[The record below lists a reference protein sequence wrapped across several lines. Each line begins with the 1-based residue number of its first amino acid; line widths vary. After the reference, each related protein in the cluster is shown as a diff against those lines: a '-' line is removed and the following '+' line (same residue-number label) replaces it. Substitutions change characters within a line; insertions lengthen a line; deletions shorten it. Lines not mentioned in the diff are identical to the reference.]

1 MMVML
6 GCIIYYYSHKTPQK
20 DRSKVFELIMFNM
33 LFTSIS
39 ATLSTMMDP
48 LTSPAMN
55 IYNYIQQF
63 CQTIYFALHTLLAP
77 LFALYVVLVNNW
89 GDSHSRRGALIF
101 LSPAF
106 LLEFFVLTNPFT
118 GLIFYYQDNVLFTR
132 GPIELLIYAE
142 AAGYM
147 AFTVQQ
153 LWLYRSVLLK
163 TAATALWIFI
173 CCCLMGVMVQF
184 FFQWFKLELFC
195 EALSL
200 MGVMLLIEMEDS
212 HTDAMTGVYNRHM
225 FIADNERY
233 IRSKRKYM
241 VMVISLLNFKSY
253 LRMFKNDDLE
263 EMVKNVVLWVIKNS
277 KGTVYRI
284 AQDKIAIISTAD
296 RMECDEFSTLFKEF
310 MNSNELHLNKFNN
323 VSLPLSVSIDIVRVP
338 DEIQKPEILA
348 ELGDDERDTIK
359 PGISVHR
366 EEDIEKVKRRVDLE
380 QVLQK
385 AILEKSFDVHFQ
397 PIWNAD
403 TSLFDSA
410 EALVRL
416 NDVNFGNIP
425 PMEFIPIAE
434 QNGMINDIGRIVF
447 EKVCQFLHEN
457 QPEKFGLKEIE
468 VNLSIFQLFVEDTDI
483 LFRSIMEKYGVT
495 SKQINLEVTESAS
508 LMDNE
513 IVKEHYES
521 LRRLGFTFSLDDFGT
536 GYSNLI
542 QVIYNDFKN
551 IKSDKGL
558 LWDTKNPNSH
568 KFLVETINMIRKFR
582 LNVIQEGVETKEQL
596 ELVLKAGAN
605 KIQGYYF
612 SKPLESSEFLSF
624 IRVHNASTNPLH
636 A

>member
-1 MMVML
+1 ML
-6 GCIIYYYSHKTPQK
+6 CCIIYYYSHKTPQK

-33 LFTSIS
+33 LFTSIAACIS
-39 ATLSTMMDP
+39 TLMDP
-48 LTSPAMN
+48 LTTPAMN
-55 IYNYIQQF
+55 VYNYLQQF

-89 GDSHSRRGALIF
+89 GDTHSKRGCLIF

-106 LLEFFVLTNPFT
+106 LLELFVLTNPFT

-132 GPIELLIYAE
+132 GPMELLIYAE

-163 TAATALWIFI
+163 TAASALWIFI
-173 CCCLMGVMVQF
+173 GFCFVGVMVQF
-184 FFQWFKLELFC
+184 ALQWFKLELFC

-212 HTDAMTGVYNRHM
+212 HTDAMTGVYNRHK

-233 IRSKRKYM
+233 IRSRRKYI
-241 VMVISLLNFKSY
+241 VMVVSLLNFKSY

-263 EMVKNVVLWVIKNS
+263 EMVKTVVLWVIKNS

-284 AQDKIAIISTAD
+284 AQDKIAIITTAD

-310 MNSNELHLNKFNN
+310 MHSDELHLNKFNN
-323 VSLPLSVSIDIVRVP
+323 VSLPLSASIDIVRVP

-348 ELGDDERDTIK
+348 ELGDSQMETIK
-359 PGISVHR
+359 PGLSVHR

-385 AILEKSFDVHFQ
+385 AIQEKSFEVYFQ
-397 PIWNAD
+397 PIWNVD
-403 TSLFDSA
+403 TSLFDTA

-416 NDVNFGNIP
+416 NDSNFGNIP

-447 EKVCQFLHEN
+447 EKVCKFFHEN
-457 QPEKFGLKEIE
+457 QPGKFGLKEIE
-468 VNLSIFQLFVEDTDI
+468 VNLSIFQLYVDDTDI
-483 LFRSIMEKYGVT
+483 LFRNIMEKYGVT

-508 LMDNE
+508 LTDNE
-513 IVKEHYES
+513 IVRSHYEN

-542 QVIYNDFKN
+542 QVIHNDFKN

-568 KFLVETINMIRKFR
+568 KFLVETINLIRKFR
-582 LNVIQEGVETKEQL
+582 LDVIQEGVETKEQL
-596 ELVLKAGAN
+596 DLVLKAGAN

-612 SKPLESSEFLSF
+612 SKPLDSSAFVNF
-624 IRVHNASTNPLH
+624 IRTHNASTNPTH
-636 A
+636 S

>member
-1 MMVML
+1 
-6 GCIIYYYSHKTPQK
+6 
-20 DRSKVFELIMFNM
+20 
-33 LFTSIS
+33 
-39 ATLSTMMDP
+39 
-48 LTSPAMN
+48 
-55 IYNYIQQF
+55 
-63 CQTIYFALHTLLAP
+63 
-77 LFALYVVLVNNW
+77 
-89 GDSHSRRGALIF
+89 
-101 LSPAF
+101 
-106 LLEFFVLTNPFT
+106 
-118 GLIFYYQDNVLFTR
+118 
-132 GPIELLIYAE
+132 
-142 AAGYM
+142 
-147 AFTVQQ
+147 
-153 LWLYRSVLLK
+153 
-163 TAATALWIFI
+163 
-173 CCCLMGVMVQF
+173 
-184 FFQWFKLELFC
+184 
-195 EALSL
+195 
-200 MGVMLLIEMEDS
+200 
-212 HTDAMTGVYNRHM
+212 
-225 FIADNERY
+225 
-233 IRSKRKYM
+233 
-241 VMVISLLNFKSY
+241 
-253 LRMFKNDDLE
+253 
-263 EMVKNVVLWVIKNS
+263 
-277 KGTVYRI
+277 
-284 AQDKIAIISTAD
+284 
-296 RMECDEFSTLFKEF
+296 
-310 MNSNELHLNKFNN
+310 
-323 VSLPLSVSIDIVRVP
+323 VRVP

-385 AILEKSFDVHFQ
+385 AIVEKSFDVHFQ

-416 NDVNFGNIP
+416 NDANFGNIP

-582 LNVIQEGVETKEQL
+582 LNVIHEGVETKEQL